1 MGIPATDN
9 ENKVIPR
16 DLQLAAA
23 EIAAVCRKHGVSS
36 IRADIC
42 SGESYEE
49 MKLHWHQGRHGV
61 KSPSAR
67 LTYQKSITV
76 DIDELVPMEFEAE
89 N

>member
-23 EIAAVCRKHGVSS
+23 EIAEVCRRHGLRSAK
-36 IRADIC
+36 ADLR

-49 MKLHWHQGRHGV
+49 MQLNWTQGRHGV
-61 KSPSAR
+61 ERDTAR
-67 LTYQKSITV
+67 LTYTKSVTV
-76 DIDELVPMEFEAE
+76 DVDELVSPAST
-89 N
+89 